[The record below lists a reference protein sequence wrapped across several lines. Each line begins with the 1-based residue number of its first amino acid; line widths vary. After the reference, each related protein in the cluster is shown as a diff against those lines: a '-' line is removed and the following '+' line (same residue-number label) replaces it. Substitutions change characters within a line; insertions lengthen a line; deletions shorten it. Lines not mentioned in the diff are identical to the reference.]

1 MDEQEPSKALEWA
14 KFVVGALLFA
24 GMLYIHAYV
33 KELSIFLMAVP
44 GLLMGVDLS
53 KYIPSGGKK

>member
-1 MDEQEPSKALEWA
+1 MSAEQTKALEWA
-14 KFVVGALLFA
+14 KFVVGAILFA

-53 KYIPSGGKK
+53 KFLPNGGKK

>member
-1 MDEQEPSKALEWA
+1 MSTEQGKALEWA
-14 KFVVGALLFA
+14 KFIVGAILFA

-53 KYIPSGGKK
+53 KYIPNGGNKK

>member
-1 MDEQEPSKALEWA
+1 MSAEQGKALEWA
-14 KFVVGALLFA
+14 KFLVGAVLFG

-53 KYIPSGGKK
+53 KYIPNGGKK

>member
-1 MDEQEPSKALEWA
+1 MSVQEGKALEWA
-14 KFVVGALLFA
+14 KFVVGAILFA

-53 KYIPSGGKK
+53 KYIPGGNKK

>member
-1 MDEQEPSKALEWA
+1 MSVEETKALEWA
-14 KFVVGALLFA
+14 KFVVGAVLFA

-44 GLLMGVDLS
+44 GLLMGVDVS
-53 KYIPSGGKK
+53 RYFPNGGKK

>member
-1 MDEQEPSKALEWA
+1 MSVEDTRALQWA
-14 KFVVGALLFA
+14 KLILGAVLFA

-44 GLLMGVDLS
+44 GFLMGVDLS
-53 KYIPSGGKK
+53 KYLPGNKK